1 MSTMIA
7 VGIGTVFLAAFLG
20 GMTGFGYN
28 LVSTP
33 LLLLL
38 GVLPATAVAVN
49 LAIAMFTRVVVVLR
63 LGQYV
68 RWRRALPMTAG
79 SVPGLVLGG
88 IVGGLIDPRGIRIV
102 AGVLVL
108 VVAPLL
114 MVRRPKPG
122 DKSPARYALAGFAGG
137 ALGTTTSLNGVP
149 PALTLA
155 ADARDQR
162 SFLADLAVYF
172 VLSNI
177 VGLVVLGVRDGVEVS
192 SLVLLAWWLPG
203 ALVANWLGTWLAQR
217 IRRDVFRVATCVLV
231 MASGVATLV
240 SA

>member
-1 MSTMIA
+1 MSTVIA
-7 VGIGTVFLAAFLG
+7 IGVGTVFLAAFLG

-38 GVLPATAVAVN
+38 GVEPASAVAIN
-49 LAIAMFTRVVVVLR
+49 LAIAMVTRVAVVLR
-63 LGQYV
+63 LGRYV

-79 SVPGLVLGG
+79 SVPGLVLGAF
-88 IVGGLIDPRGIRIV
+88 VGGAIDPQGIRIV

-108 VVAPLL
+108 VVAPVL
-114 MVRRPKPG
+114 MVRKPKPG
-122 DKSPARYALAGFAGG
+122 DKSPARYAMAGFAGG

-149 PALTLA
+149 VALTLA

-162 SFLADLAVYF
+162 SFIADLAVYF

-177 VGLVVLGVRDGVEVS
+177 FGLVVLGLRDGVAS
-192 SLVLLAWWLPG
+192 ADLVLLAWWLPG
-203 ALVANWLGTWLAQR
+203 ALVANWLGTRLGQR
-217 IRRDVFRVATCVLV
+217 IRPDVFRVATCVLV
-231 MASGVATLV
+231 MAAGVATLV